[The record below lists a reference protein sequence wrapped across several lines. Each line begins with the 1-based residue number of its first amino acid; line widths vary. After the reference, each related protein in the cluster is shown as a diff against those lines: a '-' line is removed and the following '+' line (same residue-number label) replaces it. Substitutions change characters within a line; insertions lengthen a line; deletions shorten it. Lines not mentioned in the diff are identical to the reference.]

1 MVGGR
6 TGNRDTN
13 QPNTSNADGVWG
25 LREAYDARWRNAW
38 PVSWASGFGFSSNSQ
53 PASSV
58 AASCSLSANLSAS
71 AGRPGAWGDPLAYEW
86 QKSLSNSNT
95 PSTGNPWLSEYF
107 YHEWSWFY
115 GWSNGHPLNPQGV
128 YASGLSPSPLVKMN
142 YTAAGSMPDPLFSS
156 VTLLTNFNNGCF
168 DLSPSRREFFMRRG
182 GYLTSSTK
190 KNGTR
195 SFTSG
200 AISYYGEQTISGDFT
215 IEGWFWFNETTARRT
230 LFSIGTLSPDG
241 GYAKISLN
249 ADNIEYQKYGSDPAV
264 LTATVINNQEWV
276 HLAVVRSGS
285 TVRMY
290 VNGVAANSTSHSGTV
305 GDSLL
310 SGNMQLFCQQN
321 DYIDEFRITKSA
333 RYSANFTPSAS
344 PFLTSSSIPQ
354 VTVST
359 AGSVAANGTY
369 SPLATGDAGWDAKQ
383 FYYNATGGTCLFW
396 HSPTGHWVIANGS
409 SSGPAGDRNS
419 GYSGNWLYISDG
431 SVWSPVLQVPARYEP
446 QTSTFSL
453 SGLTFADNETYY
465 RVRATSGFNDAASRK
480 SLIIAEPLVVTF
492 PSEPQDQLAVNGT
505 ATFSASVAGTGQ
517 ITGNNYDTFAYQW
530 QKRANESGT
539 FSNIIGQTSTSLL
552 VAGMSYSDNGSQ
564 YRLRASCGSLNVAFS
579 RIATLYVGAPSAP
592 TDLLAVAGDSQASLA
607 WTSPSSQGDFTL
619 TDYTVQY
626 SSDGG
631 VSWVTFTDGTSTA
644 TSATVTGLTNGT
656 SYIFRVAG
664 VNSVGRGPYSAV
676 SNRVVPSPAGTD
688 PYFSYVS
695 FVSNFDGENNSTT
708 FEDQSLA
715 SRTVTR
721 YGDAKISTTISKWG
735 SAAYFDGN
743 GDYLSISDPDAFKI
757 GNQDFTI
764 EAWIYPTSV
773 SGATRVFA
781 TTADPIDSTGFWL
794 GIHPNGNT
802 YWLLGNSGSWA
813 TSRDTFGLSANQWYH
828 IAICRSAGVAR
839 LYVNGVQRDSFSNS
853 TNVSN
858 ANNLLR
864 IGGRT
869 IGSQYFQGYIGG
881 LRFTKGIN
889 RYPAGAT
896 FSVPDSPFPTSA
908 GNATAP
914 DAPAVVTATG
924 GTKQAVVS
932 WVAPANNGSGI
943 RDYLIQ
949 YSSNGGV
956 AWNNFSDGT
965 SRSTTATVTGLADN
979 TTYIF
984 RAAAVNYIGTGP
996 WSTASGSVTTN
1007 ALPGSPTGVSGT
1019 PGNEEIALSWTAP
1032 SSDGGDSI
1040 TGYRVEYTPS
1050 GGSASFVNTGSSL
1063 TSYTVS
1069 GLSNGTSYTFRV
1081 AAITAVGTGPYSSA
1095 SSSLSPLATVPGAPT
1110 TLNGSPGDGQV
1121 SLTWASPSNNGGSSI
1136 TDYVVEYSS
1145 NSGSTWT
1152 AFSHSA
1158 SSAASIIVTG
1168 LTNGT
1173 SYKFRVAA
1181 VNSAGTGA
1189 YSTASGAVT
1198 PSSFSP
1204 SAVILTS
1211 GSSYTVPA
1219 GTTTMKAWAVGA
1231 GTDWKAGG
1239 VAYKTWSAS
1248 GGTTVSYSLTPW
1260 NYMDTPTD
1268 PTTITY
1274 DGTTI
1279 TAGNGYS
1286 STPYSGGDG
1295 GAGGGEGF
1303 WNEGRWIGGAVGG
1316 NSAGIASPCG
1326 RSKATDVSG
1335 LLAAVSLAGGKAVED
1350 CGSTPA
1356 FGSGGAYDKY
1366 NSESYDPGIGGGTG
1380 YYTQT
1385 PGAPA
1390 VVLYF
1395 T

>member
-13 QPNTSNADGVWG
+13 QPNGSNADGIWK
-25 LREAYDARWRNAW
+25 LQEAYDARWRNSW
-38 PVSWASGFGFSSNSQ
+38 PVSWGSGFGFSWNSH
-53 PASSV
+53 PTPSV
-58 AASCSLSANLSAS
+58 AATCVNSSATLTAS
-71 AGRPGAWGDPLAYEW
+71 AGRASGWADPLSYEW

-95 PSTGNPWLSEYF
+95 PNTGNPWLSEYF
-107 YHEWSWFY
+107 YHEWGSA
-115 GWSNGHPLNPQGV
+115 HPLNPQGV
-128 YASGLSPSPLVKMN
+128 YATGLSPSPLVLTG
-142 YTAAGSMPDPLFSS
+142 YTAFVSSPDPLFSQ

-168 DLSPSRREFFMRRG
+168 DFSPSRREFLVRRG
-182 GYLTSSTK
+182 GSLTTAIK
-190 KNGTR
+190 RNGTR
-195 SFTSG
+195 SFTNG
-200 AISYYGEQTISGDFT
+200 AISYYGPQTISGDFT
-215 IEGWFWFNETTARRT
+215 IEGWFWFDETTTKRT
-230 LFSIGTLSPDG
+230 LFSLGTLSADG
-241 GYAKISLN
+241 GHAKISLN

-264 LTATVINNQEWV
+264 LTATVIDSQEWV
-276 HLAVVRSGS
+276 HLAIVRSGS
-285 TVRMY
+285 TVRLY
-290 VNGVAANSTSHSGTV
+290 VNGVAANSTTHSGTV
-305 GDSLL
+305 GDTLL
-310 SGNMQLFCQQN
+310 AGNMQLFCRQN
-321 DYIDEFRITKSA
+321 DYIDEFRITNSA

-344 PFLTSSSIPQ
+344 PFLTSSSVPQ
-354 VTVST
+354 VTVSA
-359 AGSVAANGTY
+359 AGSVAVNGTY
-369 SPLATGDAGWDAKQ
+369 SPVATGDAGWDAKQ
-383 FYYNATGGTCLFW
+383 FYASNNGTCIFW
-396 HSPTGHWVIANGS
+396 HSPTGHWVISRGS
-409 SSGPAGDRNS
+409 ASGPAGDRNY

-431 SVWSPVLQVPARYEP
+431 SVWSPVLQTPPAYEP
-446 QTSTFSL
+446 PGASL
-453 SGLTFADNETYY
+453 SLGTLAFLDNETYY
-465 RVRATSGFNDAASRK
+465 RVRAASGFNDAASK
-480 SLIIAEPLVVTF
+480 KTLVISEPIAITF
-492 PSEPQDQLAVNGT
+492 PVEPQDQNAVDGA
-505 ATFSASVAGTGQ
+505 ATFSAAAAGTGQ
-517 ITGNNYDTFAYQW
+517 ITGNDYGSFAYQW
-530 QKRANESGT
+530 QKRANESSSFT
-539 FSNIIGQTSTSLL
+539 NIGGQRGTSTTLSGLI
-552 VAGMSYSDNGSQ
+552 ASDNGSQ
-564 YRLRASCGSLNVAFS
+564 VRLRASCGSLNIAYS
-579 RIATLYVGAPSAP
+579 RIATVYVGSPTAP
-592 TDLLAVAGDSQASLA
+592 TALFAAPGDSQVSLT
-607 WTSPSSQGDFTL
+607 WTAPASQGDSPI
-619 TDYTVQY
+619 TDYAVQY
-626 SSDGG
+626 SADGG
-631 VSWVTFTDGTSTA
+631 VSWVTFSDGTSTA
-644 TSATVTGLTNGT
+644 TSATVTGLTNGI

-664 VNSVGRGPYSAV
+664 VNSVGRGPYSAI

-688 PYFSYVS
+688 AYFSYVS
-695 FVSNFDGENNSTT
+695 FVSNFDGDNNSTT

-715 SRTVTR
+715 ARAVTR
-721 YGDAKISTTISKWG
+721 YGDAKISTTTSKWG

-743 GDYLSISDPDAFKI
+743 GDYLSVSDPDAFKI

-773 SGATRVFA
+773 GGSTRAFA

-813 TSRDTFGLSANQWYH
+813 TARDVFGLSANQWYH
-828 IAICRSAGVAR
+828 VAICRSAGVAR

-858 ANNLLR
+858 ANGMFR
-864 IGGRT
+864 IGGRA
-869 IGSQYFQGYIGG
+869 IGNQYFQGYIGG

-896 FSVPDSPFPTSA
+896 FSVPGSPFPTSA

-924 GTKQAVVS
+924 GTRQAVVS
-932 WVAPANNGSGI
+932 WASPANNGSGI
-943 RDYLIQ
+943 RDYLVQ

-984 RAAAVNYIGTGP
+984 RVAAVNYIGTGP

-1019 PGNEEIALSWTAP
+1019 PGNEEITLSWTAP

-1063 TSYTVS
+1063 ALYTVS

-1110 TLNGSPGDGQV
+1110 SLTGTPGDGQA

-1145 NSGSTWT
+1145 DNGSTWT
-1152 AFSHSA
+1152 AFSHTA

-1181 VNSAGTGA
+1181 SNSAGTGA
-1189 YSTASGAVT
+1189 YSTVSGAVT
-1198 PSSFSP
+1198 PSAFAP
-1204 SAVILTS
+1204 MAVILTS
-1211 GSSYTVPA
+1211 GTSYSVPVGA
-1219 GTTTMKAWAVGA
+1219 TSMKAWAVGA

-1248 GGTTVSYSLTPW
+1248 GGTTVSYSLAPW
-1260 NYMDTPTD
+1260 NYMDLPTD

-1295 GAGGGEGF
+1295 GAGGGGGF

-1356 FGSGGAYDKY
+1356 FGSGGASGKY
-1366 NSESYDPGIGGGTG
+1366 SGESYDPGIGGGPG